1 MWNSLVQFSPSVMSD
16 SLWPHGLQHTRLPCP
31 SPTPGACSNSYP
43 SSWWCH
49 PTNHLDLCHPLLLPS
64 IFPSIRVF
72 SNESVICLIVSE
84 TLREP
89 EMTCPAWL
97 CLPSMGWLAGRPD
110 PEVVPQGVRALDC
123 FGLILNLPETPW
135 AVLIE
140 LLFPCQL
147 LIIATWTVLILRFV
161 FCIASDHPWL
171 GKGWC
176 PQLTSVSVFVHN
188 SFLTLCHWLQSL
200 ACLQCF

>member
-1 MWNSLVQFSPSVMSD
+1 MEVKSLASCGTLWFSSVPQSCLTLCDPMDCSTPDFPVHHQLLRLLKFISIKSVM
-16 SLWPHGLQHTRLPCP
+16 P
-31 SPTPGACSNSYP
+31 S
-43 SSWWCH
+43 
-49 PTNHLDLCHPLLLPS
+49 NHLDLCHPLLLPS

-72 SNESVICLIVSE
+72 SNESVICLRVSE

-97 CLPSMGWLAGRPD
+97 CLPSMGWLVGRPD

-147 LIIATWTVLILRFV
+147 LIIGTWTVLILRLCSALSV
-161 FCIASDHPWL
+161 TIL
-171 GKGWC
+171 GWARADV
-176 PQLTSVSVFVHN
+176 LS
-188 SFLTLCHWLQSL
+188 
-200 ACLQCF
+200 

>member
-1 MWNSLVQFSPSVMSD
+1 MELFGSVQSLSHVWLFVTPWTAAHQTSLSITNSRSLLKLISIKSVM
-16 SLWPHGLQHTRLPCP
+16 P
-31 SPTPGACSNSYP
+31 S
-43 SSWWCH
+43 
-49 PTNHLDLCHPLLLPS
+49 NHLDLCHPLFLPS

-72 SNESVICLIVSE
+72 SNESVICLRVSE

-89 EMTCPAWL
+89 EMTCPARL
-97 CLPSMGWLAGRPD
+97 CLPSMAWLARPD
-110 PEVVPQGVRALDC
+110 PEVVPRGVRGLDC
-123 FGLILNLPETPW
+123 FGLILNFPESPW

-140 LLFPCQL
+140 LLLPWQL
-147 LIIATWTVLILRFV
+147 LIIGTWTVLVLTFV
-161 FCIASDHPWL
+161 FCIATDHPWL

-176 PQLTSVSVFVHN
+176 PQLTSVSLFVHN